1 MTARTHDVAGPADPF
16 LRRPDPDLHAIR
28 DALLPEDVAGFDQE
42 FRAVMAEATS
52 AMDLAVVAAFI
63 ERWRRLAWYAA
74 EPDGHRA
81 MLDRARRLL
90 AGEDVPTTSWPRTR
104 STLNL

>member
-1 MTARTHDVAGPADPF
+1 MTARTHEVAGPAAPF

-52 AMDLAVVAAFI
+52 AMDLTVVAAFI
-63 ERWRRLAWYAA
+63 ERWRRVARSAA

-90 AGEDVPTTSWPRTR
+90 AGEDVPITSWPRTR

>member
-1 MTARTHDVAGPADPF
+1 MTARTHDVAGPAAPF
-16 LRRPDPDLHAIR
+16 LRPAGPDLHAMR
-28 DALLPEDVAGFDQE
+28 NALLPEDVAGFDEE

-52 AMDLAVVAAFI
+52 AMDLTVVAAFI
-63 ERWRRLAWYAA
+63 ERWWRLARSVA

-90 AGEDVPTTSWPRTR
+90 AGEDVPIAPWPRTGQR
-104 STLNL
+104 